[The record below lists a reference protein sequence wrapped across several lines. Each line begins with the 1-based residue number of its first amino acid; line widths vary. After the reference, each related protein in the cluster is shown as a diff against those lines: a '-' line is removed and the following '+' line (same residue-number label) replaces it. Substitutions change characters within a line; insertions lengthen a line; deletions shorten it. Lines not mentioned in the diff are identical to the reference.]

1 MRLRFLQVRLHG
13 MQAISWGTFTWCN
26 NTMQNGD
33 QNAVTNAIEDNAE
46 ARTVNRQ
53 AMKEDQLSVGR
64 ADWRSF
70 DSKGKPTI

>member
-1 MRLRFLQVRLHG
+1 
-13 MQAISWGTFTWCN
+13 
-26 NTMQNGD
+26 MQNGD